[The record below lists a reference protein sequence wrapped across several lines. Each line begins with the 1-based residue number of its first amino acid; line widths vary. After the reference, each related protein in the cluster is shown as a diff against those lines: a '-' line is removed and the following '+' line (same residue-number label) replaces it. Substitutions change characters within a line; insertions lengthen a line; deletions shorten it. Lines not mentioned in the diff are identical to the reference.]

1 MAKSKKTGYR
11 AIQIEDG
18 KWYRQNGYTHTEC
31 CDCALIHKDE
41 YRLVNGHLEW
51 RSSRDDKMTEKRRQ
65 ELGIKVVKKS
75 V

>member
-1 MAKSKKTGYR
+1 MAKAKGSDYK

-18 KWYRQNGYTHTEC
+18 KWYRQSGYTHTEC
-31 CDCALIHKDE
+31 CDCALVHQEE

-51 RSSRDDKMTEKRRQ
+51 RVARDDQATEQRRK
-65 ELGIKVVKKS
+65 ELGIQIKRKS